1 MTRTI
6 RAALCRAHGEPFT
19 IEEVRLAPPRAGEVQ
34 VEVDAVAICHS
45 DISFAAGAF
54 GGHIPAVYGHEAV
67 GRVSAV
73 GEGVADRV
81 EGNVVLVTLIHSCGR
96 CVPCR
101 SGHPVLCERV
111 PGSLDH
117 PLSLPDGT
125 PVERGLQCGAFA
137 EDVTVHASQTV
148 KVPADLPRAVAATL
162 SCGVITGVGAAVN
175 TAGIRAGE
183 DVVVIGA
190 GGVGLNAIQGARL
203 AGARRIVAVDLAES
217 KLEDARAFGATDA
230 VKADDRPWRAVRG
243 LLGRGADAVLVCVGA
258 AEVYDDALRYAA
270 PGGRVVAVG
279 MPAADRRAG
288 YGPMPISWQAQGI
301 RGSKM
306 GDVVLARDI
315 PWMVDLW
322 QQGRLKLD
330 ELVSRTWTLDE
341 INEALADT
349 KAGAARRNVIVLG

>member
-6 RAALCRAHGEPFT
+6 RAALCRQHGDPFT
-19 IEEVRLAPPRAGEVQ
+19 VEEVRLAPPRAGEVQ
-34 VEVDAVAICHS
+34 VEIDAVAVCHS
-45 DISFAAGAF
+45 DISFAGGSF
-54 GGHIPAVYGHEAV
+54 GGHLPAVYGHEAV
-67 GRVSAV
+67 GRVSSI
-73 GEGVADRV
+73 GEGVTDRA
-81 EGNVVLVTLIHSCGR
+81 EGDVVLVTLMHSCGR

-101 SGHPVLCERV
+101 SGRPVLCENV
-111 PGSLDH
+111 PGALDH
-117 PLSLPDGT
+117 LSLPDGT

-137 EDVTVHASQTV
+137 EAVTVHASQTV
-148 KVPADLPRAVAATL
+148 NVPADLPRAAAATL
-162 SCGVITGVGAAVN
+162 SCGVIPGVGAAVN

-203 AGARRIVAVDLAES
+203 AGARRIVAVDLQES

-230 VKADDRPWRAVRG
+230 VRADDRPWRAVRG
-243 LLGRGADAVLVCVGA
+243 TLGRGADAVLVCVGV

-279 MPAADRRAG
+279 MPAADQRAG

-301 RGSKM
+301 LGSKM
-306 GDVVLARDI
+306 GDVVLERDI

-322 QQGRLKLD
+322 RQGRLKLD
-330 ELVSRTWTLDE
+330 ELVSRTWTLEE
-341 INEALADT
+341 INEAVADT
-349 KAGAARRNVIVLG
+349 KAGAARRNVIAFG

>member
-6 RAALCRAHGEPFT
+6 RAALCRAHGDPFAV
-19 IEEVRLAPPRAGEVQ
+19 EEVRLAPPRAGEVQ

-54 GGHIPAVYGHEAV
+54 GGHLPAVYGHEAV
-67 GRVSAV
+67 GRVSAI
-73 GEGVADRV
+73 GEGVTDRA
-81 EGNVVLVTLIHSCGR
+81 EGDVVLVTLMHSCGR

-101 SGHPVLCERV
+101 SGRPVLCENV
-111 PGSLDH
+111 PGALDH
-117 PLSLPDGT
+117 LSLTDGT

-137 EDVTVHASQTV
+137 EAVTVHASQTV
-148 KVPADLPRAVAATL
+148 KVPSGLPRAAAATL

-203 AGARRIVAVDLAES
+203 AGARRIVAVDLSQS
-217 KLEDARAFGATDA
+217 KLEDARAFGATHA
-230 VKADDRPWRAVRG
+230 VEADDRPWRAVRDA
-243 LLGRGADAVLVCVGA
+243 LGRGADAVLVCVGV

-279 MPAADRRAG
+279 MPAASKRAG

-306 GDVVLARDI
+306 GDVVLERDI

-330 ELVSRTWTLDE
+330 ELVTRTWTLDQ
-341 INEALADT
+341 INEAVADT
-349 KAGAARRNVIVLG
+349 KAGAARRNVIVFG